1 MKNIIVREYLESLT
15 ESTELDY
22 IFPILLE
29 VMDFQIVSKPS
40 ETKGLA
46 QYGKDVIAVGTDLD
60 GVRKRFYFEIKGGAD
75 RHITDSTYSKVDGI
89 RESIIEAK
97 DKSYTDYSIA
107 GFNQLPVKIIVVHN
121 GTIHPSVKET
131 FDGFIEREFPAPKEK
146 TNVFIPGLWKTTRK
160 TVVAFE
166 FERWDLAKLTE
177 LFTQHLFNEYLLTD
191 DEAIN
196 NFKKV
201 LVLINTPRNNNAD
214 FFHLIDSVFQKAGSL
229 ALLPERKR
237 FLFFETLR
245 LVSFIVYHYSMDA
258 QNLTAAKQCIPY
270 SILKHWHSI
279 LEAGMETE
287 KKVMVHF
294 NKHFEVFQQTLHLFF
309 EKTLP
314 IAEKKHGLF
323 SPHGGRYEQVGY
335 PVRALD
341 YLSWL
346 VFYCSLGSEDTGD
359 RCEKLLRVIHNND
372 GTVRPLFDNH
382 SIPIVRTIKYLIE
395 NGKQDE
401 AKAYLERVISSIL
414 IGYSTHGRIPD
425 GRNRMESLI
434 QYSVRHTKSVFY
446 EDSTSHLVG
455 MLLELT
461 AVLDM
466 EKNYLALQK
475 LCAEAKLYAATYIPY
490 DDAQLASSR
499 GVERKTTHELHLFSH
514 ELYDEGFQE
523 EVNPHQGF
531 AEFKEALLKQPVTDY
546 LYRSTAAGK
555 GILLDLAHI
564 YFKTPYFPSF
574 WRTIVKS

>member
-46 QYGKDVIAVGTDLD
+46 QYGKDVIAIGTDLD

-75 RHITDSTYSKVDGI
+75 RHITDYTYTKGDGI

-97 DKSYTDYSIA
+97 DKSYNDHSIA

-121 GTIHPSVKET
+121 GTLHPSVKET
-131 FDGFIEREFPAPKEK
+131 FDGFIEREFPTPKVK
-146 TNVFIPGLWKTTRK
+146 TTVIIPGLWKIKSNRAA
-160 TVVAFE
+160 AFE
-166 FERWDLAKLTE
+166 FERWDLSKLTE

-191 DEAIN
+191 EEAIN

-214 FFHLIDSVFQKAGSL
+214 FFHLINSVFQKAGGL
-229 ALLPERKR
+229 TALPERKR

-279 LEAGMETE
+279 LEAGMETD

-294 NKHFEVFQQTLHLFF
+294 KKHFEVFQQTLHLFF

-314 IAEKKHGLF
+314 VTEKRHGLF

-335 PVRALD
+335 PVRAMD

-346 VFYCSLGSEDTGD
+346 VFYSSLYSDATGE
-359 RCEKLLRVIHNND
+359 RTEKLLRVLQNND
-372 GTVRPLFDNH
+372 GTARPLFDNH
-382 SIPIVRTIKYLIE
+382 SIPVIRTIRYLID
-395 NGKQDE
+395 NGRPDE
-401 AKAYLERVISSIL
+401 AKAYLDKVIGSIL

-425 GRNRMESLI
+425 GRSRMESLI

-466 EKNYLALQK
+466 EMNYLALQK

-490 DDAQLASSR
+490 DDVQLMSSR
-499 GVERKTTHELHLFSH
+499 SVANKASHELHLFLH

-523 EVNPHQGF
+523 EVNVHIGF
-531 AEFKEALLKQPVTDY
+531 AEFKDGLSKQTVADY
-546 LYRSTAAGK
+546 HYRTVGAGM
-555 GILLDLAHI
+555 GHLLDLAHI
-564 YFKTPYFPSF
+564 YFKTPYFPSY
-574 WRTIVKS
+574 WRTISN